1 MWIAAIDHYIQYP
14 WVTWNL
20 TVEAVGPYTA
30 SQGPEVDVLWDQIS
44 KGESIMVVE
53 KKKKARFSHM

>member
-1 MWIAAIDHYIQYP
+1 M
-14 WVTWNL
+14 
-20 TVEAVGPYTA
+20 EAVSPYTA

-53 KKKKARFSHM
+53 KRRKLDSRTCSRLLNIGINI